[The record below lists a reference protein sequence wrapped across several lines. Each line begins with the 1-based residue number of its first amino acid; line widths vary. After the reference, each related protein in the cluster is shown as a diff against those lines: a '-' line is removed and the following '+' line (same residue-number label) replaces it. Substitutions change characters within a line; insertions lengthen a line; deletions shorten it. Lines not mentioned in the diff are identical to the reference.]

1 MFEYLA
7 VYTRPY
13 FTGRSQH
20 LHNGQ
25 SFDDLC
31 TGHPDDTLKERPSLA
46 ARTAGSSF
54 AALEADCAFR
64 GRNRRLIADRQY
76 KLLTKVESSTLP
88 RIRFLVAVRKKSEG
102 MRQVLEPLRVV
113 ILHLQPGWS
122 RPSMGSSLT
131 FT

>member
-64 GRNRRLIADRQY
+64 DPALLSYAGLKRETPDR
-76 KLLTKVESSTLP
+76 P
-88 RIRFLVAVRKKSEG
+88 
-102 MRQVLEPLRVV
+102 
-113 ILHLQPGWS
+113 
-122 RPSMGSSLT
+122 
-131 FT
+131 